1 MMDLYRYQ
9 PIGTINKNPIRLGMV
24 YFLAAVFTFQSLF
37 LAYSNSTYLEEFVSA
52 STVGL
57 LYSIGAV
64 GSLIIFLLL
73 PRLLEKYGNVLVIL
87 GAMGLIIMTLLA
99 LGMAWSV
106 PVVVG
111 AFILYLALSP
121 VIFLNID
128 VFTETI
134 IGEDESGTGTTRGLI
149 LVIMSVA
156 GFLAPWLMGMVAGE
170 AGNLATLYFVAI
182 GIGIFFIILVLFFFR
197 RFQDEPYEPAS
208 LKRIWYYLKHNR
220 NIRLVTYSHFLLQLF
235 FTWAV
240 IYIPLYLA
248 TEVGLKW
255 SEIGT
260 LIAIG
265 AVAFTIFEFPAGWLA
280 DNKFGEKEM
289 MAIGF
294 LILTLT
300 VGAIGFMGIF
310 GFIGWAILLFLS
322 RVGCSFIEVTTESY
336 FFKQTKGRNGN
347 LMSLFRMT
355 RPAANLVGALLGSL
369 CLLFLP
375 FSLIFSVLAL
385 VLTTG
390 IFTTWWLVDTR

>member
-1 MMDLYRYQ
+1 MMDVYRHQ
-9 PIGTINKNPIRLGMV
+9 PIGTSSQKPVRLGMV

-64 GSLIIFLLL
+64 GSLILFLLM
-73 PRLLEKYGNVLVIL
+73 PRLLEKYGNVIVIL
-87 GAMGLIIMTLLA
+87 GVMILIMATLLT
-99 LGMAWSV
+99 LGLAWSV
-106 PVVVG
+106 PFVIG
-111 AFILYLALSP
+111 AFILYLAISP
-121 VIFLNID
+121 IVYLNID

-134 IGEDESGTGTTRGLI
+134 IGEDESGTGTARGLI
-149 LVIMSVA
+149 LVIMSIA

-170 AGNLATLYFVAI
+170 AGNLTSLYFVAI
-182 GIGIFFIILVLFFFR
+182 GIGFFCIILILAFFR

-208 LKRIWYYLKHNR
+208 LKRIWYYLKNNK
-220 NIRLVTYSHFLLQLF
+220 NIRLVTYNHFLLQLF

-248 TEVGLKW
+248 TEVGLNW

-265 AVAFTIFEFPAGWLA
+265 AVAYTVFEFPIGWLA
-280 DNKFGEKEM
+280 DNKIGEKEM

-294 LILTLT
+294 LILALS
-300 VGAIGFMGIF
+300 VGAIGFMDTY
-310 GFIGWAILLFLS
+310 GFIGWAVLLFMS

-336 FFKQTKGRNGN
+336 FFKQTKGRDGN

-355 RPAANLVGALLGSL
+355 RPAANLAGALLGSL
-369 CLLFLP
+369 CLLFLH
-375 FSLIFSVLAL
+375 FSLIFSILAL
-385 VLTTG
+385 ILATG
-390 IFTTWWLVDTR
+390 IFATIWLVDTR